1 VNLNITGA
9 IITPPITANACSS
22 YTAPWGTVY
31 TQSGTYSDT
40 LTTAAGCDSI
50 VSVNLNITGAIITP
64 PITANACSSYTA
76 PWGTVYTQ
84 SGTYSDTLTT
94 AAGCDSI
101 VSVNLNITGLPALS
115 ATTTADSCA
124 EGVGTAVVNVSGG
137 TAPYTYVWSNG
148 ATGSQQANLNGGFY
162 NVTVTDQKGCT
173 STALVSVPIVSPPVV
188 NVNLSAIS
196 LFQGDSVQLIASGAV
211 TYQWTPATG
220 LSCSACPNP
229 VASPLQNTVYTAI
242 GIDANGCRAEETV
255 SIIIDIRCNELFV
268 PTIFS
273 PNSSGPAANEQV
285 CVFSNCIAEMDFA
298 IYDRWGQLVF
308 ETKNPKECWD
318 GTKDGKEV
326 GTGAYTYRLLVKQV
340 NGIEIKKSGSI
351 TLTR

>member
-1 VNLNITGA
+1 
-9 IITPPITANACSS
+9 
-22 YTAPWGTVY
+22 VY

-50 VSVNLNITGAIITP
+50 VSVNLNIA
-64 PITANACSSYTA
+64 
-76 PWGTVYTQ
+76 
-84 SGTYSDTLTT
+84 
-94 AAGCDSI
+94 
-101 VSVNLNITGLPALS
+101 GLPALT
-115 ATTTADSCA
+115 ATTTADTCA
-124 EGVGTAVVNVSGG
+124 QGVGTAVVNATGG

-162 NVTVTDQKGCT
+162 NVTVTDLRGCT
-173 STALVSVPIVSPPVV
+173 STTLISVQLISPPVV
-188 NVNLSAIS
+188 NVNLSS
-196 LFQGDSVQLIASGAV
+196 VTLFQGDSVQLIASGAV

-340 NGIEIKKSGSI
+340 NGIEIKKSASI